1 MRSTVGHV
9 SSKEFDEIVANSRL
23 HELKSKQMTCKQM
36 KLDPRVVL
44 TLKTKGV
51 ISECGKVVTN
61 NRRYIIWGPG
71 SKYDYYMKR
80 WG

>member
-23 HELKSKQMTCKQM
+23 HELKSKRMTCKQM
-36 KLDPRVVL
+36 GLDPRVVL

-51 ISECGKVVTN
+51 ISECGKVVTDS
-61 NRRYIIWGPG
+61 RRYIIWGPG